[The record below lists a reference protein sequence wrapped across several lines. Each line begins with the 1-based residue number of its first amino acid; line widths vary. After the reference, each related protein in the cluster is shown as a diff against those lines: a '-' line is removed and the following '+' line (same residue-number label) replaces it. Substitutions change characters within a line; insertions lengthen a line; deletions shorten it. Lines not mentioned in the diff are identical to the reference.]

1 MFVSLKKY
9 KKIINN
15 HLSTSY
21 LFICL
26 FVIPSTHA
34 QEGENY
40 YFPPSLISIDSDHIA
55 DLSTFES
62 QGSQLP
68 GTYDV
73 DVSLNGNLKYRRNI
87 IFVKAQDCQKQD
99 DQLPKFVADQTGLI
113 PLLTPHELAELGV
126 NIDNLPLLQSDNH
139 QCIPLAQ
146 LIPNASTEFDFPKMK
161 LNISIPQIALN
172 NLAKDEIPTNQW
184 DEGINALFTS
194 YTLGVTDN
202 QYQHDFSKNIY
213 LNLRN
218 GVNLGS
224 WRYRDN
230 RTWTSYKSKHN
241 QENNW
246 QHLNSYVERG
256 IIPWRSRLVLGD
268 SSTNNTVFDS
278 LTFRGA
284 QLRTDESMYPSSQ
297 QGFSPIIRG
306 VANSNATIEIRQNDY
321 LIYQANV
328 APGEFAIT
336 DLNAMSSSGDLQVSV
351 LEANGDIQS
360 FIVPYSSVPVLLRE
374 GRMSYSLTA
383 GEFRSDNS
391 HYDTTQFGET
401 TLIWGASSL
410 TTLYGGVQYA
420 KNYLAGAVGT
430 GFNLG
435 TWGAFSA
442 DITHANSQLTDGSRY
457 QGQSLRF
464 LYARAFPET
473 GTNLQLTGY
482 RYSTRGYYTLQE
494 TSLNRMSGWLSQNET
509 LDTNGELKTNNTDYY
524 FNLYDNK
531 RERIQTNI
539 SQKIT
544 GVGSIYLTG
553 VRQSFWERNGSSVSI
568 QSGLSSQ
575 IGDINYTLSYGL
587 NKNVDQY
594 DVKTTDRNIFL
605 TVSIPL
611 QKWLPQ
617 GAPSMYASYSVNHDN
632 QGELVQQTSLSGS
645 LLVQQNLNWNVAQ
658 GYSSSNGNDGNIN
671 LAYQGG
677 YGNTQIGYSYGKDY
691 RKVSTGISGA
701 VTLHSDGIIFSQPL
715 GETNILISAPGA
727 SDIPVEHTSGVKTDW
742 FGYTIKPYATPYRL
756 NRIALDSSELDEQT
770 EIENSVLTTVPT
782 RGAIVKANFVT
793 RQGARALV
801 HIVKNGKSLPFGTL
815 VSIGHQTAI
824 VNDDGQVYLSG
835 LESSGELTAKW
846 GHDDENQ
853 CQATYSL
860 PENADLQSLIRF
872 DVNCQ

>member
-1 MFVSLKKY
+1 MLVSLKKY
-9 KKIINN
+9 KKIIDN
-15 HLSTSY
+15 HLIPSY
-21 LFICL
+21 WFICL
-26 FVIPSTHA
+26 FVIPNTYA
-34 QEGENY
+34 QEGGNH
-40 YFPPSLISIDSDHIA
+40 YFPPSLISIDSEHIA
-55 DLSTFES
+55 DLSTFEN

-68 GTYDV
+68 GIYNV
-73 DVSLNGNLKYRRNI
+73 DVYLNSYLKYRRNI
-87 IFVKAQDCQKQD
+87 TFIKEQHSKEQNEH
-99 DQLPKFVADQTGLI
+99 LSTTADPSGLI
-113 PLLTPHELAELGV
+113 PLLTEHDLTELGV
-126 NIDNLPLLQSDNH
+126 NTESPTFTQSENN
-139 QCIPLAQ
+139 QYVNIAQ
-146 LIPNASTEFDFPKMK
+146 LIPNARTEFDFPKMK
-161 LNISIPQIALN
+161 LNISIPQIALSH
-172 NLAKDEIPTNQW
+172 LAKDEIPADQW

-194 YTLGVTDN
+194 YTLGMTDN
-202 QYQHDFSKNIY
+202 QYMHDFSKNIY

-218 GVNLGS
+218 GINIGS

-230 RTWTSYKSKHN
+230 RTWTRYKSKHN
-241 QENNW
+241 QESNW
-246 QHLNSYVERG
+246 QYLNSYVERG

-268 SSTNNTVFDS
+268 NSTNNSVFDS
-278 LTFRGA
+278 LTFRGV
-284 QLRTDESMYPSSQ
+284 QLRTDESMYPASQ

-306 VANSNATIEIRQNDY
+306 IANSNATIEIRQNNY
-321 LIYQANV
+321 LIYQGNV

-336 DLNAMSSSGDLQVSV
+336 DLHALNSSGDLQVSII
-351 LEANGDIQS
+351 EASGDIQS
-360 FIVPYSSVPVLLRE
+360 FIIPYASVPVLLRE
-374 GRMSYSLTA
+374 GRISYSLTA
-383 GEFRSDNS
+383 GTFRSDNS
-391 HYDTTQFGET
+391 HYETTQFGET
-401 TLIWGASSL
+401 TLVWGTSSL

-420 KNYLAGAVGT
+420 QNYLSGAIGT

-442 DITHANSQLTDGSRY
+442 DITHANSQLTDRSRS

-494 TSLNRMSGWLSQNET
+494 TSLNRMSGWLSQNENV
-509 LDTNGELKTNNTDYY
+509 DSNGEIKTNNTDY
-524 FNLYDNK
+524 FNLYNNK
-531 RERIQTNI
+531 REKIQTNI

-544 GVGSIYLTG
+544 GIGSIYLTG
-553 VRQSFWERNGSSVSI
+553 VRQSFWGRNGSSISI

-587 NKNVDQY
+587 NKNIDQY
-594 DVKTTDRNIFL
+594 DVKTIDRNIFL

-617 GAPSMYASYSVNHDN
+617 EAPPMYASYSANHDN

-658 GYSSSNGNDGNIN
+658 GYSSSNGNDGNLN

-677 YGNTQIGYSYGKDY
+677 YGSAQVGYSYGKDY
-691 RKVSTGISGA
+691 RKISTGVSGG

-715 GETNILISAPGA
+715 GETNILVAAPGA

-742 FGYTIKPYATPYRL
+742 FGYTIKPNAMPYRL
-756 NRIALDSSELDEQT
+756 NRVALDSSKLDEQT

-793 RQGARALV
+793 RQGVRALV
-801 HIVKNGKSLPFGTL
+801 HIVKNGKNLPFGTL
-815 VSIGHQTAI
+815 VSISHQTAI

-835 LESSGELTAKW
+835 LEPSGELIAKW
-846 GHDDENQ
+846 GLDDENQ
-853 CQATYSL
+853 CRATYSL
-860 PENADLQSLIRF
+860 PQNTDQQSLVRF
-872 DVNCQ
+872 KVNCQ